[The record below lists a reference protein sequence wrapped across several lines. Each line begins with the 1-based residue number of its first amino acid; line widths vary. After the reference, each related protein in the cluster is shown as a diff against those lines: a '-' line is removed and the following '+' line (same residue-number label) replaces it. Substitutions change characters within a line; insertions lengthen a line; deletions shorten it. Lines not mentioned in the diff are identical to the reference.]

1 MSKNQCKGRHL
12 VPACCGLQ
20 IPSLPL
26 LPELNSVI
34 EAFIIKM
41 AASIPVHTD
50 ETFALLAFDN
60 ESSRVKRSFS
70 SSSHISSPWGSG
82 RAAAGEL

>member
-1 MSKNQCKGRHL
+1 MNAKGATWCLLAFKYHR
-12 VPACCGLQ
+12 
-20 IPSLPL
+20 LPL
-26 LPELNSVI
+26 SPELNSVI